1 MILIGQ
7 DGLTYPF
14 DLEYTAGD
22 APGFARGSTL
32 PFRVAVAAH
41 LGPIRRARVRLLP
54 DSTSTERVV
63 FRRYR
68 CQMRENERVL

>member
-14 DLEYTAGD
+14 DLEYAAGD
-22 APGFARGSTL
+22 VPAFTRGSTL

-41 LGPIRRARVRLLP
+41 LGPIRRVRVRLFP
-54 DSTSTERVV
+54 EDTSTGRGWFLEDIGVK
-63 FRRYR
+63 
-68 CQMRENERVL
+68 C